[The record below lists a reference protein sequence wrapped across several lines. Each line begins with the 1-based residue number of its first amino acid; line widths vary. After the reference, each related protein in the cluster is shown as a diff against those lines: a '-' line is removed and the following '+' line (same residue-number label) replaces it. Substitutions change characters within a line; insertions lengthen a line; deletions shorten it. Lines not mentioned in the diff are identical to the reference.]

1 MGQVYLAEDLKL
13 KGKRWAIKECSV
25 FAADPDSFL
34 EEAEM
39 LARLQHPQLPQ
50 LVDYFSTDT
59 GSCYMVMDY
68 IQGPTLLDLFE
79 QQGRELPLEQVIQIA
94 IQLCDLFHYLHTYQ
108 PRPIIYRDLK
118 PSNVMLGDHDMVR
131 LIDFGVARHYSIG
144 QQADT
149 VQIGTVGFAA
159 PEQFMGL
166 QTDARSDLYTLG
178 AMLFYLLTGGYYAYQ
193 RQHMGILRAKVP
205 EPFVSMIEL
214 LLQESPELR
223 CQSAMEVK
231 QRLRALADSDIAQV
245 AGEPTGRMSRKQPL
259 AAQVP
264 DKLILVG
271 SLFAGAGATFAA
283 VSLARL
289 LDHLQVPHAVV
300 EHPVIEPD
308 LYMLLYG
315 DQQAPSNYS
324 YAAAALASG
333 HSTVDAVPW
342 RKGFTTWMPL
352 QPEGFQDDWQPS
364 DSFKLLH
371 AVKQPI
377 VIMDISTKW
386 QDATVQE
393 LLACADEII
402 VVLDASPGKCNRPSS
417 LAHLKLLESYRQRG
431 KPVRY
436 VANRLEA
443 SQLHKMWVDSLPE
456 APLCTIPEIPA
467 ELVMRAVLRGEC
479 VQDQQHVLTR
489 LEQAMQPL
497 LQAILP
503 EAVFLRKR
511 PTAMLSL
518 FSRFRR

>member
-1 MGQVYLAEDLKL
+1 MGKVYLAEDLKL
-13 KGKRWAIKECSV
+13 KGKRWAIKECAG

-39 LARLQHPQLPQ
+39 LARLQHPQMPQ

-68 IQGPTLLDLFE
+68 IQGPTLQDLFE
-79 QQGRELPLEQVIQIA
+79 QQGRELPLSQVIQIA
-94 IQLCDLFHYLHTYQ
+94 IQLCDLFHYLHTFQ

-118 PSNVMLGDHDMVR
+118 PSNVMLGEHDMVR
-131 LIDFGVARHYSIG
+131 LIDFGVARHYAIG

-178 AMLFYLLTGGYYAYQ
+178 AMLYYLLTRGRYAYQ
-193 RQHMGILRAKVP
+193 RQHMGSLRAKVP
-205 EPFVSMIEL
+205 EPLASTIEL

-223 CQSAMEVK
+223 CQSALEVK
-231 QRLRALADSDIAQV
+231 HRLRALDADTARV
-245 AGEPTGRMSRKQPL
+245 AGEPKGRMSRKQPVST
-259 AAQVP
+259 QVS

-271 SLFAGAGATFAA
+271 GLFAGAGSTFAA

-300 EHPVIEPD
+300 EHPAIEPD

-315 DQQAPSNYS
+315 DQQAPAHYA
-324 YAAAALASG
+324 YAAAVLSSG
-333 HSTVDAVPW
+333 QSPVDTVPW
-342 RKGFTTWMPL
+342 RRGFTTWVPL
-352 QPEGFQDDWQPS
+352 QPEGFQGTWQPS

-371 AVKQPI
+371 AVKQPV

-386 QDATVQE
+386 QDASVQE
-393 LLACADEII
+393 LMACADEIV

-417 LAHLKLLESYRQRG
+417 LALLQLLESYRARG
-431 KPVRY
+431 IHVRY
-436 VANRLEA
+436 LVNRLEVG
-443 SQLHKMWVDSLPE
+443 QLHKEWVDSLPE
-456 APLCTIPEIPA
+456 APFCTIPEISA
-467 ELVMRAVLRGEC
+467 EVVMRAVQKGEC
-479 VQDQQHVLTR
+479 VQDQQQVLSR
-489 LEQAMQPL
+489 LEQTMQPL
-497 LQAILP
+497 LRAIMP
-503 EAVFLRKR
+503 EAVLLRQR
-511 PTAMLSL
+511 PRARVSL